1 MPVETLFINGPAKG
15 GKSIVAR
22 LVADEVLE
30 RPAHY
35 LRIKHA
41 NDGHTNAIL
50 PLDSDPTGP
59 GRRPWSSQHLVQY
72 TADRVFETIPEAL
85 RKVRRI
91 ERRAFAVMEADADPA
106 LRHAYP
112 YDYRVFVMAAPTDVH
127 AVFRTPR
134 AAAIALQEVMQDTA
148 AFASEIFGLFESE
161 ALEDSVGVVYHPPAT
176 DRRSGDEVERLEITE
191 AQIRQ
196 FLRSPLGGEIA
207 SRIQLQ
213 PDYHAMVESDVV
225 LINTG
230 VNGETEALTDC
241 LQRIEKLLARIR
253 HDTRRHSVLYW
264 GDITSREDPT
274 YGKLLRR
281 LAALLAL

>member
-1 MPVETLFINGPAKG
+1 
-15 GKSIVAR
+15 VAR
-22 LVADEVLE
+22 LVADEVLT

-35 LRIKHA
+35 LRVKAAPDH
-41 NDGHTNAIL
+41 HTNVIL
-50 PLDSDPTGP
+50 PLEAEPP
-59 GRRPWSSQHLVQY
+59 EPRRRAWASRHLVHY

-91 ERRAFAVMEADADPA
+91 ERKSFAVLEADADPA

-112 YDYRVFVMAAPTDVH
+112 YDFRVFVMPAPTDVQ

-134 AAAIALQEVMQDTA
+134 AAAEALQQVMQDTA

-161 ALEDSVGVVYHPPAT
+161 SLEDSVGVVYHPPAA
-176 DRRSGDEVERLEITE
+176 DRAGGGQVERLDINET
-191 AQIRQ
+191 QIRQ
-196 FLRSPLGGEIA
+196 FLHSPLGGEIA

-230 VNGETEALTDC
+230 VGGETDALAEC

-264 GDITSREDPT
+264 GDINSREDPT
-274 YGKLLRR
+274 YDKLLRR
-281 LAALLAL
+281 LTALLAL

>member
-15 GKSIVAR
+15 GKSTVAR
-22 LVADEVLE
+22 LVTDEVLT

-35 LRIKHA
+35 LRIKAAPDH
-41 NDGHTNAIL
+41 HTNAVL
-50 PLDSDPTGP
+50 PLDGQVLEPQ
-59 GRRPWSSQHLVQY
+59 RRAWASRHLVHY
-72 TADRVFETIPEAL
+72 TADRVFETIPDAL
-85 RKVRRI
+85 RKVRKI
-91 ERRAFAVMEADADPA
+91 ERKSFAVLEADADPA

-112 YDYRVFVMAAPTDVH
+112 YDFRVFVMAAPANVQD
-127 AVFRTPR
+127 VFRTPR
-134 AAAIALQEVMQDTA
+134 AAAAALHQVMQDTA

-161 ALEDSVGVVYHPPAT
+161 SLEDSVGVVYHPPAA
-176 DRRSGDEVERLEITE
+176 DRPGGGQVERLEITE

-196 FLRSPLGGEIA
+196 FLHSPLGGEIA

-230 VNGETEALTDC
+230 IGGETDALTEC

-264 GDITSREDPT
+264 GDITNREDPT
-274 YGKLLRR
+274 HDKLLRR
-281 LAALLAL
+281 LTALLSL